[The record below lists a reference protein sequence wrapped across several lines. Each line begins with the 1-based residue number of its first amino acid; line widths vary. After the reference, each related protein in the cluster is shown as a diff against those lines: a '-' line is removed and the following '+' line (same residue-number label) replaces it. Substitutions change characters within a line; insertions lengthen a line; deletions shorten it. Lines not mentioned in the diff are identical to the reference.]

1 MCKVF
6 LVTGNGSYLQAF
18 NSLIWCYLG
27 LCVEV
32 LSVQL
37 LGRSACINEV
47 KAIPLHVSL
56 PSMCADI
63 LFFVYRGQFGYLF
76 LFITENALV
85 IYTYTYNVHIYH
97 VYEYGTCLIC
107 TCLRGILEILIKIN
121 VIFFFFSFN
130 C

>member
-1 MCKVF
+1 M
-6 LVTGNGSYLQAF
+6 TGNGSCLQAF

-27 LCVEV
+27 LYVEV

-37 LGRSACINEV
+37 LERSACINEV

-76 LFITENALV
+76 LFITEDALV
-85 IYTYTYNVHIYH
+85 IYTYTYNVYIFIMFMNMVH
-97 VYEYGTCLIC
+97 V
-107 TCLRGILEILIKIN
+107 
-121 VIFFFFSFN
+121 
-130 C
+130 